1 MPRNPFPVRKT
12 VYLSLTCLCFLLGL
26 CRALLVLVQRDGA
39 MPFLFCLIVS
49 SLALGSCALLGGRPP
64 NPCPAGPF
72 RRCWRRLS
80 PCC

>member
-39 MPFLFCLIVS
+39 MPFLFCLHSLMMADAVTSLVS
-49 SLALGSCALLGGRPP
+49 SGLTNATPSLLT
-64 NPCPAGPF
+64 
-72 RRCWRRLS
+72 S
-80 PCC
+80 

>member
-26 CRALLVLVQRDGA
+26 CRALLVLVQWDGA

-49 SLALGSCALLGGRPP
+49 SLALGSCALQIGRAS
-64 NPCPAGPF
+64 CRERVFGYV
-72 RRCWRRLS
+72 
-80 PCC
+80 

>member
-39 MPFLFCLIVS
+39 MPFLF
-49 SLALGSCALLGGRPP
+49 
-64 NPCPAGPF
+64 
-72 RRCWRRLS
+72 
-80 PCC
+80 